1 MDFYIVDD
9 DPSIIRIMENIIEKN
24 KLGVVIG
31 SSQNAQKAIEEILR
45 ERPRIVLIDLL
56 LPKIDGITIIKR
68 IKKIASD
75 IRFIMISEVF
85 NKDMV
90 SKAYAADIEYYINKP
105 INVIEATT
113 IIKKVTEKIK
123 THEKLSNY
131 EENQSKITNQKEKIQ
146 VSLNQIIEVL
156 NKVGASGKGKLD
168 LANIIHGIIERKESS
183 VFYNQN
189 MSYYYADLR
198 KFYLLNHNLDV
209 KEKTIKQRVRR
220 SANDALESISS
231 LGLEDYFNSTFEKY
245 ASTLFKFSE
254 VRKEM
259 EYLKGSKKTKGKI
272 DIKRFIGGVV
282 NDLLT
287 K

>member
-24 KLGVVIG
+24 DLGVVIG
-31 SSQNAQKAIEEILR
+31 SSQSSIKAIEEILN

-56 LPKIDGITIIKR
+56 LPKIDGINIVKR
-68 IKKIASD
+68 IKKKD
-75 IRFIMISEVF
+75 PNIRFIMISEVF

-90 SKAYAADIEYYINKP
+90 SKAYAADIEYYISKP

-113 IIKKVTEKIK
+113 IIRKVIEKIK
-123 THEKLSNY
+123 THEKLSSY
-131 EENQSKITNQKEKIQ
+131 EESQGKNSKIKGESH
-146 VSLNQIIEVL
+146 VSLNEIIEIL
-156 NKVGASGKGKLD
+156 NKVGATGKGKVD
-168 LANIIHGIIERKESS
+168 LANIIFGIIERNESAL
-183 VFYNQN
+183 FYNHN

-198 KFYLLNHNLDV
+198 KSYLMNHNLDI
-209 KEKTIKQRVRR
+209 KEKTLKQRIRR
-220 SANDALESISS
+220 AANDALESIAS

-259 EYLKGSKKTKGKI
+259 DYLKGTKKTKGKI
-272 DIKRFIGGVV
+272 DIKRFIGGIV

-287 K
+287 

>member
-24 KLGVVIG
+24 DLGVVIG
-31 SSQNAQKAIEEILR
+31 SSQSSRKAIDEILN

-56 LPKIDGITIIKR
+56 LPKIDGINIVKR
-68 IKKIASD
+68 IKTIDSN

-113 IIKKVTEKIK
+113 IIKKVIEKIK
-123 THEKLSNY
+123 TFEKLSTY
-131 EENQSKITNQKEKIQ
+131 EEKQSKSSNANGQSQ
-146 VSLNQIIEVL
+146 VSLNEIIEVL
-156 NKVGASGKGKLD
+156 NKVGATGKGKVD
-168 LANIIHGIIERKESS
+168 LANIIFGIIERHESAL
-183 VFYNQN
+183 FYNHN
-189 MSYYYADLR
+189 MSYYYAELR
-198 KFYLLNHNLDV
+198 KFYLVNYNLDI
-209 KEKTIKQRVRR
+209 KEKTIKQRIRR
-220 SANDALESISS
+220 AANDALESIAS

-259 EYLKGSKKTKGKI
+259 EYLKGTKKTKGKI
-272 DIKRFIGGVV
+272 DIKRFIGGIV

-287 K
+287 

>member
-24 KLGVVIG
+24 DLGVVIG
-31 SSQNAQKAIEEILR
+31 SSQSSEKAIDEILN

-56 LPKIDGITIIKR
+56 MPKIDGINIVKR
-68 IKKIASD
+68 IKKIDKD

-85 NKDMV
+85 NKEMV
-90 SKAYAADIEYYINKP
+90 SKAYTADIEYYINKP

-113 IIKKVTEKIK
+113 IIKKVIEKIK

-131 EENQSKITNQKEKIQ
+131 EEKQSNDFNHKKKSR
-146 VSLNQIIEVL
+146 VSLNEIIEIL
-156 NKVGASGKGKLD
+156 NKVGATGKGKVD
-168 LANIIHGIIERKESS
+168 LANIIFGIIERNESALL
-183 VFYNQN
+183 YNHN

-198 KFYLLNHNLDV
+198 KFYLINYNMDV
-209 KEKTIKQRVRR
+209 KENTIKQRVRR
-220 SANDALESISS
+220 AANDALESISS

-259 EYLKGSKKTKGKI
+259 EYLKGTKKIKGKI
-272 DIKRFIGGVV
+272 DIKRFIGGIV

-287 K
+287 